1 MGIKVTQKLMAH
13 STDRARFIDTVIELA
28 TLGAK
33 RYGTTLPKL
42 SPPLYSLEM
51 EISVDSDKQITS
63 TAFYKAFKAD
73 PLRTYSEQ
81 ALKEM
86 VWEEFRTACS
96 SVGVKGRDRTKML
109 EEYLEAVKNL
119 SE

>member
-1 MGIKVTQKLMAH
+1 MVIKVKQKLLAH
-13 STDRARFIDTVIELA
+13 STDRAKLIDTVIELA
-28 TLGAK
+28 ALGAK
-33 RYGTTLPKL
+33 RLGTTVPKL
-42 SPPLYSLEM
+42 SPPLYSVEM
-51 EISVDSDKQITS
+51 EISVDSDKQLTS

-81 ALKEM
+81 QMKDM
-86 VWEEFRTACS
+86 VWEEFRAACY

-109 EEYLEAVKNL
+109 EEYLEAIKSL